1 MFWKKKRIQKTDPD
15 TPPKTM
21 GDLLELLKN
30 DPDFTHFKH
39 TGEHFSC
46 WISFIQTLVDV
57 EYVHRDV
64 FPYLY
69 RSEIHSMADVQ
80 ATLPIEKMI
89 RTDDLSIIQGKLL
102 EGFIAIQG
110 SENKADALIIPS
122 IKIQGRQIQQS
133 EIETSILGSQESFV
147 ESIDTN
153 INLIRKRIPIPQF
166 SIEEIRVGKMSRT
179 RVNICYIDGV
189 TNKENLNTAKQRI
202 SDLEIINLT
211 DATMLAHNISDN
223 NNSLFPQ
230 FIDTERPDR
239 VASALYEG
247 KIGVLV
253 DGSPNALI
261 IPSTIV
267 EFFSAFDDYFLVWPI
282 ATAYRLLRLFAVA
295 ISVVS
300 SALYVA
306 ILTYHYN
313 LIPKDLMGTLI
324 VSRSSVPYD
333 PIIEVLLL
341 EMMIELLR
349 EAGARLPTKVG
360 QTIGIVGGIVIGTAS
375 VQAGVTSNILLIII
389 AISALAAFITPNYRM
404 ATTIRFI
411 RFPFIIAAQLL
422 GLLGISLCF
431 MVFVVHLLKLTSL
444 GRPYIEP
451 IYPMRFTD
459 MKDAYIRLPLNY
471 QNERPL
477 FLRSADADRSNP
489 KRAKEKVG
497 KHKPDIDE

>member
-102 EGFIAIQG
+102 EGFIAIQS

-247 KIGVLV
+247 K
-253 DGSPNALI
+253 
-261 IPSTIV
+261 
-267 EFFSAFDDYFLVWPI
+267 
-282 ATAYRLLRLFAVA
+282 
-295 ISVVS
+295 
-300 SALYVA
+300 
-306 ILTYHYN
+306 
-313 LIPKDLMGTLI
+313 
-324 VSRSSVPYD
+324 
-333 PIIEVLLL
+333 
-341 EMMIELLR
+341 
-349 EAGARLPTKVG
+349 
-360 QTIGIVGGIVIGTAS
+360 
-375 VQAGVTSNILLIII
+375 
-389 AISALAAFITPNYRM
+389 
-404 ATTIRFI
+404 
-411 RFPFIIAAQLL
+411 
-422 GLLGISLCF
+422 
-431 MVFVVHLLKLTSL
+431 
-444 GRPYIEP
+444 
-451 IYPMRFTD
+451 
-459 MKDAYIRLPLNY
+459 
-471 QNERPL
+471 
-477 FLRSADADRSNP
+477 
-489 KRAKEKVG
+489 
-497 KHKPDIDE
+497 